1 MASTFSMAVF
11 ARYSALLAAFVAS
24 SNAALS
30 STGFTVSLD
39 DVPYYIAPNAIA
51 TINITK
57 GFPSGSKSGF
67 FTPITVINTD
77 DVGFSGAIFDSVVS
91 NWTETDD
98 VFQSGFLQGVYVQYT
113 GPSYSSAK
121 QAPKLNLGNV
131 SVLTAHVATAN
142 AVPEGPYFI
151 SSSGDLYQ
159 PWRLYSDIMGAF
171 SETTIPNADGSF
183 SVLPANIQGQSLA
196 VAVPSRL
203 SYTKTPEKPLAGV
216 RLGVKDIYDIAGM
229 RTSNGNRAWYHFYPE
244 ANTTA
249 LAVQRLVDAGAI
261 IVGKM
266 KTSQFANG
274 ERATAD
280 WVDYLSPFNP
290 RGDGYQ
296 QPSSSSS
303 GPGAGEGA
311 YEWLDITLGSD
322 TGGSVRGPSQ
332 AQGLYGNRPSHGLV
346 ELTNVM
352 PLAPELDT
360 AGLLCRDPS
369 IWTAAAK
376 AMYSTNI
383 TISSSYPKQILLAD
397 FPTETGEYESD
408 ALLLDFVSK
417 LSSFLGAN
425 ATAFNITEAWATDNP
440 DTTPVEELLNITYPL
455 LIAKEQTQLV
465 RDPWYAE
472 YAAANDGRLPFV
484 DPAPL
489 ARWAYGDNSSATIA
503 EAVANKTQ
511 FMTWFNSSVLAP
523 DAETCSSSLL
533 LYIGGTEADV
543 SYRNLYLSSPSVPFG
558 FSTSRISVFSEAPD
572 MVVPIG
578 QASYFSSITNHTEVL
593 PVTVDFMAAKGCDG
607 MIFSLVEDL
616 VAEGIISVSKAGR
629 STVDGGQI
637 LLRRSEVVQ

>member
-1 MASTFSMAVF
+1 MTTFAH
-11 ARYSALLAAFVAS
+11 YSALLAAFAPL

-39 DVPYYIAPNAIA
+39 DVPYYIAPDAVA

-57 GFPSGSKSGF
+57 PFRSSAKSAGF
-67 FTPITVINTD
+67 FTPITVMSTD
-77 DVGFSGAIFDSVVS
+77 DAGFSGDIFNSVVS
-91 NWTETDD
+91 NWTEADD
-98 VFQSGFLQGVYVQYT
+98 VFQSGFLQGVYLQYT
-113 GPSYSSAK
+113 GSAYSGAK
-121 QAPKLNLGNV
+121 LSLGNT
-131 SVLTAHVATAN
+131 SVLTAQVDAAN
-142 AVPEGPYFI
+142 AIPDGPYFV
-151 SSSGDLYQ
+151 SSAGDLYQ

-171 SETTIPNADGSF
+171 SESTISNADSSF
-183 SVLPANIQGQSLA
+183 SVLPANVQGQSLA

-203 SYTKTPEKPLAGV
+203 SYTKTAEKPLAGV
-216 RLGVKDIYDIAGM
+216 RLGIKDIYDVAGM
-229 RTSNGNRAWYHFYPE
+229 KTSNGNRAWYHFYPE
-244 ANTTA
+244 ANKTA

-274 ERATAD
+274 ESATAD
-280 WVDYLSPFNP
+280 WVDYHAPFNP

-332 AQGLYGNRPSHGLV
+332 SQGLFGNRPSHGIV

-360 AGLLCRDPS
+360 AGLLSRDPS

-376 AMYSTNI
+376 AMYLDNI

-397 FPTETGEYESD
+397 FPTEAGEYESD
-408 ALLLDFVSK
+408 ALLLDFVDK

-440 DTTPVEELLNITYPL
+440 DTTPVDELLNTTYPL

-489 ARWAYGDNSSATIA
+489 ARWSYGDNSSATIA

-511 FMTWFNSSVLAP
+511 FMSWFNSSVLAP
-523 DAETCSSSLL
+523 DAKTCSSSLL
-533 LYIGGTEADV
+533 LYIGSTEADTA
-543 SYRNLYLSSPSVPFG
+543 YRNLYLTPPSIPFG
-558 FSTSRISVFSEAPD
+558 FSASRISVFSEAPD

-607 MIFSLVEDL
+607 MVFSLVEDL

-629 STVDGGQI
+629 TNVDGGQI
-637 LLRRSEVVQ
+637 LFRRSEVGQ